1 MADSNF
7 VQKTSDFF
15 KKNAL
20 GRLIVAVVTLIL
32 GIFTL
37 LNPAIPLEGYVL
49 FLAVALLLIGAVY
62 ILASFSGLKNS
73 ESKGAAMVSI
83 VFGVVVIVLA
93 LVIFASKA
101 TIAKYLPV
109 FYGFT
114 LMLGG
119 ISVAYNAFRQKAINT
134 LWKVNLA
141 VGVVVAVL
149 GVFIL
154 ANPGFA
160 GKTLGI
166 WFGLGLALRGAAGIL
181 EFVKTK

>member
-114 LMLGG
+114 L
-119 ISVAYNAFRQKAINT
+119 
-134 LWKVNLA
+134 
-141 VGVVVAVL
+141 
-149 GVFIL
+149 L